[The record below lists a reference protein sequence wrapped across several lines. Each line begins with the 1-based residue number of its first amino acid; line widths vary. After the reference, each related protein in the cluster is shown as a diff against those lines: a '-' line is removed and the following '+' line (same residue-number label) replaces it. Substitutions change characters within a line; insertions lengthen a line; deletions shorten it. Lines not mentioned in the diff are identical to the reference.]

1 MTLEE
6 LQVVITANVAPMLQ
20 GLKEAQ
26 ASLQDVSKAAATTGQ
41 QATSAVTKA
50 ATQTSKALQSS
61 DAAQKD
67 SVEAAK
73 QAEQAKSQSMEEI
86 ADIAE
91 RAAARYNESLNSMGN
106 GGSLH
111 EPVQLT
117 GASGMATSAANT
129 AAAPQEAPAVDTEP
143 QMNALQKLQA
153 MALKV
158 KQSLAGMFSGT
169 SQEAPAASEALETLT
184 AKLDNINARA
194 DLQRQKLT
202 QLQAEYDSVASS
214 AGAQSPA
221 ATQLQE
227 QILNTEARL
236 QSLTAQSDKTAAAI
250 ADLNAGLEDT
260 GAAGGKAAEGA
271 EKANSGFKAA
281 SSGASS
287 FEQSLGR
294 IQAQIFRNLIVY
306 GLLIKGIQSLGTYMF
321 NALDTNTAF
330 ANSLNNLKVQFLT
343 AFNPIYQAILPA
355 LTSLINALAKAMSYA
370 AAFIA
375 GFFGTTYSQANKSAA
390 ALNNNVKALQN
401 LTAASKAAKSS
412 VSGFD
417 EVNTLTPNSNAA
429 SSAADAGL
437 TDTNFGAAS
446 TKPTIDTSGISA
458 AGAQIK
464 TVLSAIAGWATTYI
478 SNPLKKAFSTGFDF
492 SGIKNGLGDL
502 QKAFTPFANNVGQG
516 LKWAIDNILA
526 PLAKWVVNTYVPT
539 FLGNLADCF
548 KLLNPLLDALKP
560 LGDWL
565 WNNFLLPIA
574 EWTGGV
580 IVTVLGGIGDGLKT
594 IGDWINDHQEAV
606 QNIAIVIGSFAAAI
620 GLVSLALGIGS
631 IAMGVWDTVCGIG
644 AAVTAAFDSA
654 IAVLTSPI
662 TLVIAAI
669 AALIAGVI
677 LCIKYWPQ
685 ISGAAVDAWNAIKTA
700 WNACVGFFQ
709 GIWAGICGA
718 FKDIGTWFP
727 NTFGDKGAWGDIK
740 TAFADV
746 GTFFSGIWSDITG
759 AFTVAGID
767 VKTWFGNTFN
777 SAYSAITS
785 AFNGLGGFFSGLWS
799 AITGTF
805 KTFINEIIGG
815 IDTIINAIDNLHVT
829 IPKGMP
835 GAGTTIGFP
844 YIPPIPKLAT
854 GGIINSP
861 TLAMIGEAG
870 PEAVVPLKN
879 TAFMDT
885 IGSTVASAVAN
896 AVMAGMSA
904 SSNNNN
910 YSNNTGDIVLNI
922 NGRTFARIIKPFQDK
937 EAVRA
942 GSTSN
947 MVVVGG

>member
-117 GASGMATSAANT
+117 GASGMATGAANT
-129 AAAPQEAPAVDTEP
+129 AAAPQGAPAVDTEP

-169 SQEAPAASEALETLT
+169 AQEAPAASEALETLT

-194 DLQRQKLT
+194 DLQRQKLA
-202 QLQAEYDSVASS
+202 QLQAEYDEVASS

-260 GAAGGKAAEGA
+260 GAAGGKAAAGA

-375 GFFGTTYSQANKSAA
+375 GFFGTTYAQANKSAA

-417 EVNTLTPNSNAA
+417 EVNTLTPNSTAA

-539 FLGNLADCF
+539 FLGNIADCF

-560 LGDWL
+560 LGEWL

-606 QNIAIVIGSFAAAI
+606 QNIAIVIGAFAAAWALVNIAI
-620 GLVSLALGIGS
+620 GIWN
-631 IAMGVWDTVCGIG
+631 IIG
-644 AAVTAAFDSA
+644 AIATGVTAAFGVAVA
-654 IAVLTSPI
+654 ILTSPI
-662 TLVIAAI
+662 TLVILAI
-669 AALIAGVI
+669 GLLVAGVI

-685 ISGAAVDAWNAIKTA
+685 ISGAAGDAWDAIKTA
-700 WNACVGFFQ
+700 WNACVKFFQ
-709 GIWAGICGA
+709 DVWNGIVTV
-718 FKDIGTWFP
+718 FKDIGTWFSGIFSDAWTGIKTAWNAVGSFFQGIWADITGAFWDVVNWFP
-727 NTFGDKGAWGDIK
+727 KTFDTAWSDITTAFKDVVTFFGEVWSDITGAFSTGGNDIK
-740 TAFADV
+740 TWFTTTFGTAYTDITTAFSNI
-746 GTFFSGIWSDITG
+746 GTFFSGIWSNIGTG
-759 AFTVAGID
+759 AKIAINGIIYLLNKFIGTVETPFKLIANNVPGMS
-767 VKTWFGNTFN
+767 WMN
-777 SAYSAITS
+777 SFAN
-785 AFNGLGGFFSGLWS
+785 FQ
-799 AITGTF
+799 
-805 KTFINEIIGG
+805 
-815 IDTIINAIDNLHVT
+815 
-829 IPKGMP
+829 IPQ
-835 GAGTTIGFP
+835 
-844 YIPPIPKLAT
+844 LAT

-879 TAFMDT
+879 TAFVDT
-885 IGSTVASAVAN
+885 IGTAVAN
-896 AVMAGMSA
+896 AVITGISA
-904 SSNNNN
+904 LSNNNN
-910 YSNNTGDIVLNI
+910 SSNIS
-922 NGRTFARIIKPFQDK
+922 NGY
-937 EAVRA
+937 
-942 GSTSN
+942 
-947 MVVVGG
+947 